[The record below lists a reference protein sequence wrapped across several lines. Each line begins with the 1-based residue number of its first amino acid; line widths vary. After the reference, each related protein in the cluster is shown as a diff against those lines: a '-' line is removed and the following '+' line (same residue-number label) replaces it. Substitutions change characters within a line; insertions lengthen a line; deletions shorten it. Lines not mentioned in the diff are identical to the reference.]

1 MGKKTTNSFFPCF
14 SDESLDGGVALNVD
28 FMEELSQAVRLV
40 REDLTLLSKAVR
52 DAAMKLSAL
61 LQVGEVGVCHPRK
74 IHHTVDGLEIQR
86 SPVEGKV
93 VCPII

>member
-1 MGKKTTNSFFPCF
+1 MGFFSDGKKTTNSFF
-14 SDESLDGGVALNVD
+14 SDESLDGVGGVALNVD

-61 LQVGEVGVCHPRK
+61 Q
-74 IHHTVDGLEIQR
+74 
-86 SPVEGKV
+86 SW
-93 VCPII
+93 

>member
-61 LQVGEVGVCHPRK
+61 QC
-74 IHHTVDGLEIQR
+74 LEKLVFVIQ
-86 SPVEGKV
+86 GKSITLLMV
-93 VCPII
+93 

>member
-1 MGKKTTNSFFPCF
+1 MGKKTNSFFPF
-14 SDESLDGGVALNVD
+14 FRDESLDGGVALNVD

-61 LQVGEVGVCHPRK
+61 LQVGEVGVCHPEK
-74 IHHTVDGLEIQR
+74 IHQLLMEEIQLT
-86 SPVEGKV
+86 SWVW
-93 VCPII
+93 